1 MSHRIAIS
9 FAAAAIGISCIA
21 TAASARGGSQG
32 GSGHVGSHQTPAV
45 PAGNLSGA
53 PGTTGSGSGG
63 GRAPNYAPASTN
75 TACGYYPYPP
85 CKKVPA
91 R

>member
-1 MSHRIAIS
+1 MSYRIAVS
-9 FAAAAIGISCIA
+9 FAAAAIAISCID
-21 TAASARGGSQG
+21 TDASARGGGG

-53 PGTTGSGSGG
+53 PGTIGSGG
-63 GRAPNYAPASTN
+63 AGARAPNYAPGSYN
-75 TACGYYPYPP
+75 SACGYYPYPP

>member
-1 MSHRIAIS
+1 MSYQIAIPL
-9 FAAAAIGISCIA
+9 AAVAIAISCIA
-21 TAASARGGSQG
+21 TDASARGGSQG
-32 GSGHVGSHQTPAV
+32 GSGIGSHQTPAV

-53 PGTTGSGSGG
+53 PGTTGSGGGG

>member
-1 MSHRIAIS
+1 MSYRIAVS
-9 FAAAAIGISCIA
+9 FAAAAIAISCIA
-21 TAASARGGSQG
+21 TEASARGGSQG
-32 GSGHVGSHQTPAV
+32 GSAHVGSHQTPTV

-53 PGTTGSGSGG
+53 PGTTGSGG

-85 CKKVPA
+85 CKKVPP